1 MLSEK
6 GTYNDDANDDD
17 SPQLHAEIT
26 AVQFDERLL
35 PIYEEQHRNKMLLE
49 QRQQE
54 DNTKI
59 TLQLLADTSTITKR
73 GQIIGGSIA
82 IVALI
87 GGLILVAV
95 DKEAGGRRP
104 ALETLLIFTRVLQF
118 LPALQPGFVPARPIV
133 RHNLTV
139 EPFTRA
145 YRTGI
150 TRTATPSTIALI
162 PVALVV
168 G

>member
-6 GTYNDDANDDD
+6 GTYYDDANDDD

-26 AVQFDERLL
+26 AVHFDERLL
-35 PIYEEQHRNKMLLE
+35 PIYEEQHRHKMLLE

-118 LPALQPGFVPARPIV
+118 LPASPAIALYQDQCQAQSCPQAI
-133 RHNLTV
+133 
-139 EPFTRA
+139 RA
-145 YRTGI
+145 RATGI

>member
-35 PIYEEQHRNKMLLE
+35 PIYAEQHRNKMLLE

-95 DKEAGGRRP
+95 DKEAVGAAVLVLDAVFVFSQNLVRP
-104 ALETLLIFTRVLQF
+104 RDQDFS
-118 LPALQPGFVPARPIV
+118 PGPKD
-133 RHNLTV
+133 
-139 EPFTRA
+139 
-145 YRTGI
+145 
-150 TRTATPSTIALI
+150 
-162 PVALVV
+162 
-168 G
+168 